1 MQCPAM
7 PIILLAVVLMF
18 LISLQNWA
26 LEYDTAESH
35 KSRSFSSVAVNKV
48 ELEIP
53 LNDFV
58 QTVFLLTVYNITFYQ
73 SFLEMFYMPFNL

>member
-7 PIILLAVVLMF
+7 PIMLLAVVLMF

-35 KSRSFSSVAVNKV
+35 KSRSFSPVAVNKV